1 MRNRVNQMHGPH
13 RRPGGVS
20 GAAVSSQAA
29 ERWARPAVAR
39 YACGVEWR
47 VVGVTHGCPLARSAC
62 SLSALSNL
70 SSTLPTVSAL
80 GAVRAFAA
88 NPGRRPTRP
97 REARSERSLHRR
109 QLQFGEKRGS
119 GVGPT
124 KRGKGSKI
132 MAIADR
138 HGLPVAVHV
147 VSASPNEATLVEPTL
162 THRFLRQT
170 PERLIGDK
178 AYDSD
183 PLDQRVR
190 EQFHVQLIAPHR
202 WNRSRPVT
210 QDGRALRRYRR
221 RWKIER
227 LFAWL
232 HNYRRIVIRWEY
244 YPENFLGMVQLAC
257 AVILLRHYE
266 MSSRD
271 FCCQH

>member
-1 MRNRVNQMHGPH
+1 MRNRVNQMHGPY
-13 RRPGGVS
+13 RRPVGVS

-29 ERWARPAVAR
+29 ERWARPTVAR
-39 YACGVEWR
+39 HACGVER
-47 VVGVTHGCPLARSAC
+47 CVVGITHGCSLARFAC

-70 SSTLPTVSAL
+70 SSTLPTVAAL

-88 NPGRRPTRP
+88 NTGRRPTRP

-162 THRFLRQT
+162 QRRFLRET
-170 PERLIGDK
+170 PKRLIGDK

-190 EQFHVQLIAPHR
+190 EHVGMELIAPHR

-227 LFAWL
+227 LFAWF
-232 HNYRRIVIRWEY
+232 HNYRRIVNRWEY

-257 AVILLRHYE
+257 AVILLRHL
-266 MSSRD
+266 
-271 FCCQH
+271 

>member
-1 MRNRVNQMHGPH
+1 M
-13 RRPGGVS
+13 GGARS
-20 GAAVSSQAA
+20 TVSSAA
-29 ERWARPAVAR
+29 TVRWARATLAR
-39 YACGVEWR
+39 HALRGQR
-47 VVGVTHGCPLARSAC
+47 GTLDLAHRRSLARSAE
-62 SLSALSNL
+62 SLSALSDL
-70 SSTLPTVSAL
+70 SSPLPTVAAL
-80 GAVRAFAA
+80 GTAHSVAA
-88 NPGRRPTRP
+88 ETGRRFTRP
-97 REARSERSLHRR
+97 RETRSERILHRR

-162 THRFLRQT
+162 QRRFLRQT

-190 EQFHVQLIAPHR
+190 ECLHVELIAPHR
-202 WNRSRPVT
+202 WNRSRPAT
-210 QDGRALRRYRR
+210 QDGRVLRRYRR

-232 HNYRRIVIRWEY
+232 HNYRRIVTRWEY

-257 AVILLRHYE
+257 TVILLRHL
-266 MSSRD
+266 
-271 FCCQH
+271 

>member
-13 RRPGGVS
+13 RRPVGVS
-20 GAAVSSQAA
+20 GTAVSSEAA
-29 ERWARPAVAR
+29 ERWARPTVAR
-39 YACGVEWR
+39 HPCGAER
-47 VVGVTHGCPLARSAC
+47 RLLGFAHRRSLARSAC

-70 SSTLPTVSAL
+70 SSTLSTVAAL
-80 GAVRAFAA
+80 GAAHSVAA
-88 NPGRRPTRP
+88 ETGRRLTRP
-97 REARSERSLHRR
+97 REARSERILHRR

-162 THRFLRQT
+162 QRRFLRQT

-190 EQFHVQLIAPHR
+190 EQFRVELISPHR

-227 LFAWL
+227 LFAWF

-257 AVILLRHYE
+257 AVILLRHL
-266 MSSRD
+266 
-271 FCCQH
+271 

>member
-1 MRNRVNQMHGPH
+1 MQNRVNQIHGPH
-13 RRPGGVS
+13 RRPVGVS
-20 GAAVSSQAA
+20 GTAVSSEAA
-29 ERWARPAVAR
+29 ERWARPTVAR
-39 YACGVEWR
+39 YACGVER
-47 VVGVTHGCPLARSAC
+47 CVVGLTHGCSLARSAS
-62 SLSALSNL
+62 SLSALPNL
-70 SSTLPTVSAL
+70 SSTLPTVAAL
-80 GAVRAFAA
+80 GTVRAFAA
-88 NPGRRPTRP
+88 STGRRLTRP
-97 REARSERSLHRR
+97 REAGSERIFHRR

-119 GVGPT
+119 SVGPT

-147 VSASPNEATLVEPTL
+147 VSASPNEATLVESTL
-162 THRFLRQT
+162 QRRFLRQT
-170 PERLIGDK
+170 PKRLIGDK

-202 WNRSRPVT
+202 CNRSRPVT

-257 AVILLRHYE
+257 TVILLRHL
-266 MSSRD
+266 
-271 FCCQH
+271 

>member
-1 MRNRVNQMHGPH
+1 MRNRVNRMYGPH
-13 RRPGGVS
+13 RRPVGVS
-20 GAAVSSQAA
+20 RTAVPSKAAG
-29 ERWARPAVAR
+29 RWARPTVAR
-39 YACGVEWR
+39 HACGVERR
-47 VVGVTHGCPLARSAC
+47 VVGLTHGCSLARSAS
-62 SLSALSNL
+62 SLSALSDL
-70 SSTLPTVSAL
+70 SSTLPTVA
-80 GAVRAFAA
+80 AFRAAHTFAA
-88 NPGRRPTRP
+88 ETGRRLTRP
-97 REARSERSLHRR
+97 REARSERILHRR
-109 QLQFGEKRGS
+109 QLQFGEKGGS

-138 HGLPVAVHV
+138 HGLPLAVHV

-162 THRFLRQT
+162 QRRFLRET

-190 EQFHVQLIAPHR
+190 QHLRVELIAPHR
-202 WNRSRPVT
+202 WNRSKPVT

-257 AVILLRHYE
+257 AVILLRHL
-266 MSSRD
+266 
-271 FCCQH
+271 

>member
-1 MRNRVNQMHGPH
+1 MRNRVNRMHGPH
-13 RRPGGVS
+13 RRPVGVS
-20 GAAVSSQAA
+20 RTAVSSPAA
-29 ERWARPAVAR
+29 ERWARPTVEGHS
-39 YACGVEWR
+39 CGDER
-47 VVGVTHGCPLARSAC
+47 RIVGFTHRRSLARSAW
-62 SLSALSNL
+62 SLSALYNL
-70 SSTLPTVSAL
+70 SSTLPTVA
-80 GAVRAFAA
+80 AFRATHTFTAET
-88 NPGRRPTRP
+88 GRRFTRS
-97 REARSERSLHRR
+97 REARSERILHRR

-162 THRFLRQT
+162 QRRFLHET

-232 HNYRRIVIRWEY
+232 HNYRRIVVRWEY
-244 YPENFLGMVQLAC
+244 YPENFLGMVHLAC
-257 AVILLRHYE
+257 AVILLTHL
-266 MSSRD
+266 
-271 FCCQH
+271 

>member
-1 MRNRVNQMHGPH
+1 MHGPH
-13 RRPGGVS
+13 RRPVGVS
-20 GAAVSSQAA
+20 GAAVSSPAA
-29 ERWARPAVAR
+29 ERWSRPTVAR
-39 YACGVEWR
+39 YTCGAER
-47 VVGVTHGCPLARSAC
+47 CVVGFTHGCSLARSAS

-70 SSTLPTVSAL
+70 SSTLP
-80 GAVRAFAA
+80 AVAAFRAVHRFAA
-88 NPGRRPTRP
+88 ETGRRLTRP
-97 REARSERSLHRR
+97 REAGSKRILHRR
-109 QLQFGEKRGS
+109 QLQFGQKRGS

-147 VSASPNEATLVEPTL
+147 ASASPNETTLVEPTL
-162 THRFLRQT
+162 QRRFLRET
-170 PERLIGDK
+170 PQRLIGDK

-183 PLDQRVR
+183 PLDQRIRQHLGV
-190 EQFHVQLIAPHR
+190 ELIAPHR

-227 LFAWL
+227 LFAWF
-232 HNYRRIVIRWEY
+232 HNYRRIAIRWEY

-257 AVILLRHYE
+257 AVILLRHL
-266 MSSRD
+266 
-271 FCCQH
+271 

>member
-1 MRNRVNQMHGPH
+1 MHGPH
-13 RRPGGVS
+13 RRPVGVS
-20 GAAVSSQAA
+20 RTAVPSQAA
-29 ERWARPAVAR
+29 GRWARPTVAR
-39 YACGVEWR
+39 HTCGIER
-47 VVGVTHGCPLARSAC
+47 GVLGFTHGCSLARSAT
-62 SLSALSNL
+62 SLSALSDL
-70 SSTLPTVSAL
+70 SSPLPTVA
-80 GAVRAFAA
+80 AFRAADAFIAET
-88 NPGRRPTRP
+88 GRRPTRP

-119 GVGPT
+119 SVGPT

-138 HGLPVAVHV
+138 HGLPLAVHV

-162 THRFLRQT
+162 QRRFLRET

-190 EQFHVQLIAPHR
+190 EHFRVELIAPHR
-202 WNRSRPVT
+202 WNRSKPVT
-210 QDGRALRRYRR
+210 QDGRVLRRYRR

-232 HNYRRIVIRWEY
+232 HNYRRIVIRWEFHS
-244 YPENFLGMVQLAC
+244 ENFLGMVQLAC
-257 AVILLRHYE
+257 AVILLRYL
-266 MSSRD
+266 
-271 FCCQH
+271 

>member
-1 MRNRVNQMHGPH
+1 MRNIVNQMYGPH
-13 RRPGGVS
+13 RRPVGVS

-39 YACGVEWR
+39 HACSVER
-47 VVGVTHGCPLARSAC
+47 CVVGVTHGCSLARSAC

-70 SSTLPTVSAL
+70 SSTFPTVAAL
-80 GAVRAFAA
+80 GAIRASAA
-88 NPGRRPTRP
+88 NTGRRPARP
-97 REARSERSLHRR
+97 REAGSERSFYRC

-162 THRFLRQT
+162 QRRFLREI
-170 PERLIGDK
+170 PKRLIGDK

-183 PLDQRVR
+183 PLDERIR
-190 EQFHVQLIAPHR
+190 EQFRVKLIAPHR
-202 WNRSRPVT
+202 WNRSRPIT

-232 HNYRRIVIRWEY
+232 HNYRRIVTRWEY

-257 AVILLRHYE
+257 AVILLRHL
-266 MSSRD
+266 
-271 FCCQH
+271 

>member
-1 MRNRVNQMHGPH
+1 MHGPH
-13 RRPGGVS
+13 RRPVGVS
-20 GAAVSSQAA
+20 GAALSSEAA
-29 ERWARPAVAR
+29 KGWAGPTVAG
-39 YACGVEWR
+39 YPCGVER
-47 VVGVTHGCPLARSAC
+47 GVVGVTHECSLARSAF
-62 SLSALSNL
+62 SLSALPNL
-70 SSTLPTVSAL
+70 SSTLPTVAAL

-88 NPGRRPTRP
+88 NPGRRPARP
-97 REARSERSLHRR
+97 RKARSERSLHRR

-147 VSASPNEATLVEPTL
+147 VSASPHEATLVEPTL
-162 THRFLRQT
+162 QRRFLRET
-170 PERLIGDK
+170 PKRLIGDR

-190 EQFHVQLIAPHR
+190 QHLQVELIAPHR

-210 QDGRALRRYRR
+210 QDGRVLRRYRR

-232 HNYRRIVIRWEY
+232 HNYRRIVTRWEY

-257 AVILLRHYE
+257 AVILLRHL
-266 MSSRD
+266 
-271 FCCQH
+271 

>member
-1 MRNRVNQMHGPH
+1 MRNRVNRMHGPH
-13 RRPGGVS
+13 RPPMGVS
-20 GAAVSSQAA
+20 GTAVPSQAA
-29 ERWARPAVAR
+29 ERWARPTVAR
-39 YACGVEWR
+39 HPCGDERR
-47 VVGVTHGCPLARSAC
+47 VMGLTHGRSLARTSW

-70 SSTLPTVSAL
+70 SSTLPTVA
-80 GAVRAFAA
+80 AFRAAHPFTAET
-88 NPGRRPTRP
+88 GRRLTRP
-97 REARSERSLHRR
+97 REARSERILHRR

-147 VSASPNEATLVEPTL
+147 PSTSPNEATLVEPTL
-162 THRFLRQT
+162 QRRFLRET

-190 EQFHVQLIAPHR
+190 EHFGVELIAPHR

-210 QDGRALRRYRR
+210 QDGRVLRRYRR
-221 RWKIER
+221 PWTIER
-227 LFAWL
+227 PLAWL
-232 HNYRRIVIRWEY
+232 PTYRRIVIRWEY

-257 AVILLRHYE
+257 AVILLRHL
-266 MSSRD
+266 
-271 FCCQH
+271 

>member
-1 MRNRVNQMHGPH
+1 MHGPH
-13 RRPGGVS
+13 RRPVGVS
-20 GAAVSSQAA
+20 GAAVPSQAA
-29 ERWARPAVAR
+29 ERWTGPTVAR
-39 YACGVEWR
+39 HACGVER
-47 VVGVTHGCPLARSAC
+47 CVVGITHGCSLARFAS

-70 SSTLPTVSAL
+70 SSTLPTVAAL

-88 NPGRRPTRP
+88 NTGRRPTRP

-162 THRFLRQT
+162 QRRFLRET
-170 PERLIGDK
+170 PKRLIGDK

-190 EQFHVQLIAPHR
+190 EQVGVELIAPHR
-202 WNRSRPVT
+202 CNRSRPIT

-227 LFAWL
+227 LFAWF

-244 YPENFLGMVQLAC
+244 YSENFLGMVQLAC
-257 AVILLRHYE
+257 AVILLRHL
-266 MSSRD
+266 
-271 FCCQH
+271 

>member
-1 MRNRVNQMHGPH
+1 MRNRVNQKHGPH
-13 RRPGGVS
+13 GRPVGVS
-20 GAAVSSQAA
+20 GTVVPSQAA
-29 ERWARPAVAR
+29 GRWARPAVAR
-39 YACGVEWR
+39 HACGVAR
-47 VVGVTHGCPLARSAC
+47 GVLGFAHRCSLARSAC

-70 SSTLPTVSAL
+70 SSPLPTVA
-80 GAVRAFAA
+80 AFRAAHRFAA
-88 NPGRRPTRP
+88 ETGRRLTRP
-97 REARSERSLHRR
+97 RQAGSKRSLHRR
-109 QLQFGEKRGS
+109 QLPFGEKRGS

-162 THRFLRQT
+162 QRRFLRET
-170 PERLIGDK
+170 PQRLIGDK

-183 PLDQRVR
+183 PLDQRIR
-190 EQFHVQLIAPHR
+190 EHLRVERIAPHR
-202 WNRSRPVT
+202 WNRSKPVT

-232 HNYRRIVIRWEY
+232 HNYRRIVTRWEY
-244 YPENFLGMVQLAC
+244 HPENFLGMVQLAC
-257 AVILLRHYE
+257 AAILLRYL
-266 MSSRD
+266 
-271 FCCQH
+271 